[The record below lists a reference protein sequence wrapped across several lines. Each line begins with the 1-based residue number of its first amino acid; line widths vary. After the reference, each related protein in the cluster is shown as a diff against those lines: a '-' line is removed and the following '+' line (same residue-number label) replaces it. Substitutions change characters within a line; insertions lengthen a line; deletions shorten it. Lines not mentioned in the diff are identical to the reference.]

1 MLIAVSNAIVDQNVV
16 VVETNYTL
24 VTSTG
29 EKRRI
34 WRRGTMATA
43 QWALDPAFFTNTA
56 AVSRKIILLV
66 QQCSLFHILLSFH
79 VYTVP
84 G

>member
-1 MLIAVSNAIVDQNVV
+1 MLIAISNAIVDQNVV

-43 QWALDPAFFTNTA
+43 QRALDPAFFTNTA